1 MSDTMQPG
9 ASGSAFATA
18 AAAASS
24 AKEQASQAPVPGGNK
39 REQVVEALMRLA
51 AEQPWDDIELAD
63 VAREAGLTLSE
74 MRDLFP
80 SKGAILEGFT
90 RMIDKKVIDGT
101 TQDLAGEPARERVF
115 DVFMRRLDAMAPHKR
130 ALRRIGYA
138 MRSDPLSM
146 AALNRSALNSMRYML
161 AAAGVPTE
169 GSLGFVKLQGSVIA
183 LANVME
189 TWFDDDDPTQAKT
202 MARLDRELTRG
213 ERILERADDVRRL
226 TAPLRAIGHALFD
239 GGRRVRRRG
248 DRSADREEGEGE
260 SRDPA
265 AAI

>member
-1 MSDTMQPG
+1 MSDPMHPN

-24 AKEQASQAPVPGGNK
+24 SSPAQPQAAGGNK

-51 AEQPWDDIELAD
+51 ADQPWDDIELAD
-63 VAREAGLTLSE
+63 IAREAGLTLSE

-90 RMIDKKVIDGT
+90 RMIDKTIIDGT
-101 TQDLAGEPARERVF
+101 TEDLAGEPARERVF
-115 DVFMRRLDAMAPHKR
+115 DVFMRRLDAMAPYKR
-130 ALRRIGYA
+130 ALRRIAYA
-138 MRSDPLSM
+138 MRSDPLSLS
-146 AALNRSALNSMRYML
+146 ALNRSALNSMRYML

-189 TWFDDDDPTQAKT
+189 TWFDDDDPAQART

-213 ERILERADDVRRL
+213 ERFLERADDVRRL
-226 TAPLRAIGHALFD
+226 TAPLRALGQALID
-239 GGRRVRRRG
+239 GGRRVRDRRERRG
-248 DRSADREEGEGE
+248 PDSDLEGEA
-260 SRDPA
+260 RDPA

>member
-1 MSDTMQPG
+1 MSDPMHPN

-24 AKEQASQAPVPGGNK
+24 SSPAQPQAAGGNK

-51 AEQPWDDIELAD
+51 ADQPWDDIELAD
-63 VAREAGLTLSE
+63 IAREAGLTLSE

-90 RMIDKKVIDGT
+90 RMIDKTIIDGT
-101 TQDLAGEPARERVF
+101 TEDLAGEPARERVF

-130 ALRRIGYA
+130 ALRRIAYA
-138 MRSDPLSM
+138 MRSDPLSLS
-146 AALNRSALNSMRYML
+146 ALNRSALNSMRYML

-189 TWFDDDDPTQAKT
+189 TWFDDDDPAQART

-213 ERILERADDVRRL
+213 ERFLERADDVRRL
-226 TAPLRAIGHALFD
+226 TAPLRALGQALID
-239 GGRRVRRRG
+239 GGRRVRDRRERRG
-248 DRSADREEGEGE
+248 PDSDLEGEA
-260 SRDPA
+260 RDPA

>member
-1 MSDTMQPG
+1 MSDPMQPH
-9 ASGSAFATA
+9 ASGSAFATG

-24 AKEQASQAPVPGGNK
+24 SSPVQPQALGGNK
-39 REQVVEALMRLA
+39 REQVVDALMRLA
-51 AEQPWDDIELAD
+51 ADQPWDDIELAD
-63 VAREAGLTLSE
+63 IALEAGITLSE

-90 RMIDKKVIDGT
+90 RTIDKKIIEGSNA
-101 TQDLAGEPARERVF
+101 DLTGEPARERVF

-130 ALRRIGYA
+130 ALRRIAHA
-138 MRSDPLSM
+138 MRSDPLSLS
-146 AALNRSALNSMRYML
+146 ALNRSALNSMRYML
-161 AAAGVPTE
+161 ASAGVPTE

-189 TWFDDDDPTQAKT
+189 TWFDDDDPAQART

-213 ERILERADDVRRL
+213 ERFLERADDVRRL
-226 TAPLRAIGHALFD
+226 TAPLRALGQALLD
-239 GGRRVRRRG
+239 GGRRVRNRGERRG
-248 DRSADREEGEGE
+248 SDADLDGEA
-260 SRDPA
+260 RDPA